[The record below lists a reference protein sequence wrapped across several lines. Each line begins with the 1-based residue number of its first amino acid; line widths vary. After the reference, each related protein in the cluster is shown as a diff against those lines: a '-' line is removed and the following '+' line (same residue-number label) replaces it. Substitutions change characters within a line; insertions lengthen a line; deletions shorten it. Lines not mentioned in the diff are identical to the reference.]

1 MFKKLTSI
9 TLIVIT
15 LASLLVG
22 CGKQEDTPITIID
35 ELPKQFETLGDGKIE
50 NLPAN
55 GEKVEAER
63 LPAHGDEEV
72 KVEELEKEYTM
83 EELRQMRIQRMNSH
97 IPPIGPRC
105 IGGRFRVPVR
115 PPVVPV
121 PIVRPNPELMEK
133 IMDFLK
139 DVITKPQPI
148 GPIMPFRPGLLGNK
162 IVA

>member
-35 ELPKQFETLGDGKIE
+35 ELPKQVETLDDGKAE

-63 LPAHGDEEV
+63 LPAHDDDEVE
-72 KVEELEKEYTM
+72 VEELEKEYTM
-83 EELRQMRIQRMNSH
+83 EELRMMRIQRMNSH
-97 IPPIGPRC
+97 IPPIGTRY

-139 DVITKPQPI
+139 DVVTKPQPI
-148 GPIMPFRPGLLGNK
+148 GPIMPFRPGLLGNR